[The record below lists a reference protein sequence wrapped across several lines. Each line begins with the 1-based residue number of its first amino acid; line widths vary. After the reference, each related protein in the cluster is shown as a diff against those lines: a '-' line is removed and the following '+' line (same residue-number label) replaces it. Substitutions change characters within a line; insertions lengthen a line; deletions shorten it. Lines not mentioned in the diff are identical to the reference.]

1 MRRSAVYIL
10 AGLGL
15 LALWLF
21 CRFDLP
27 HSQPVKPLASQ
38 YTSGVSD
45 KDESLGTDAS
55 GARTQASESVEKVP
69 HHSPAVNTAVPLEQ
83 VAAFDRWFTGFRRGE
98 FDLNAA
104 NLERGLDLVQQR
116 REAMKELI
124 KTDPAKAL
132 ALAMPRDLR
141 EELPSQIAG
150 QLEKWVEGVGNLEVM
165 IGCFGT
171 NGQSETIRK
180 VRLGDGIYDGYVYGR
195 RLTQATKYK
204 LPINGIA
211 VDNQLALD
219 DKPWRRLEPK
229 EARAAGFDADSTV
242 FKSGQQLSTFTN
254 SNDVEAW
261 KSKLVERESK
271 LGPVLPDGGDE
282 PPPPP
287 GPPPPADEQGWTFGQ
302 KGVLWIR
309 VEFPDDPGLPATD
322 QEITNAMAAVSQYY
336 QDVSNGRCSFT
347 TVVLPGAFL
356 LSNTKSFFDADQNSY
371 TQISNEALQK
381 ARDYDATHGATG
393 LYNPDIYD
401 RWIVLYKTLTNHP
414 YAGRGMV
421 GGKGIWQNGN
431 TIVGVVAHE
440 LGHNHGLWHSHSW
453 QPTSTSTINPGTHV
467 EYGDTFDVMG
477 NSGSFPAG
485 HFNAK
490 QKEILLYLSTNQITT
505 VSNKGTYRIYRHDHR
520 NASGVQAVKVNAG
533 TDYDYW
539 VEYRQQIPYA
549 WFNQTSRLRNGV
561 MLHWGK
567 RPSFTSGSGTYLL
580 DATPLSDDYMADAPF
595 AIGETLTD
603 PSYGIHITPL
613 ANGGNA
619 PTNWID
625 VRVDFGGIGSNH
637 NPVLTFNP
645 PAGTPSARSNITF
658 SASGTDIDS
667 DPVYFRWN
675 FGDGQIV
682 PTTTSPVQYR
692 WLKGGAYNVIC
703 TALDGRGGVTAKTNN
718 VSVDDPLVTWA
729 RRAEGLTGT
738 ATIYGI
744 TYGGGQF
751 VAVGRVPFRS
761 VDGATWVNGIAGTG
775 TFGNNFYPYGGV
787 TFGNN
792 RFVTVGQDYSFA
804 TSSWYGVIAL
814 SQNGITWSNATPAN
828 ASPFKCVAYGN
839 GRFVA
844 GGENGRMYYSIG
856 GESWIETASPVTNT
870 LRAAQFASGRFV
882 VCGEYGRILTSTNG
896 IDWQNVSVVS
906 SSWFSG
912 VAFFGGNWVVT
923 SGYETW
929 MSSDGTNWNTGSVVG
944 QSASV
949 NSMSAMSQQGLLFCS
964 SYDDSVLWS
973 ENASAWVTHKV
984 SSSTNYDSFNGAAEG
999 NGTIVIVGSN
1009 GRIFQA
1015 GTPRN
1020 LAPTFVN
1027 ASSLSAGISIGKQM
1041 VFATS
1046 AQGFQNVQLLV
1057 NGVVVSQQTGDDPVF
1072 TWTPTAFGDL
1082 AFSLLATSPG
1092 GQIYVSLTNIVTS
1105 ATMPDWQWWN
1115 PNPQVHPL
1123 RDIVQGLGRWWG
1135 VGDGGAM
1142 VTSPDGISW
1151 SVMFLADMVNA
1162 RSVATDGSRLAV
1174 VGDVYDS
1181 SAGIYRKGILSTTD
1195 GLNWQGVNASQLSYA
1210 DLKGVAYANNLWVA
1224 VGASKVFTSSD
1235 GLAWTDNAL
1244 PKQTTFN
1251 GVAWGGG
1258 RWIVVGNSRT
1268 ILTSTDG
1275 AAWTDVTPTN
1285 ITSAT
1290 FYRAAY
1296 ANGRWVVVG
1305 SSGRIANSTNGTN
1318 WNSATSGVT
1327 STIYGV
1333 ADWQGQFIAATSDGK
1348 LLSSAD
1354 GSTWGSVSLSP
1365 ARSLYAVRSAGSQI
1379 VAVGDYGNIFQGNSL
1394 ATVGVVSGGRHNDIY
1409 ALLPS
1414 DEAVIA
1420 GGYGFDS
1427 DIGASGAWSGPL
1439 AAFLNL
1445 ANTWQSWTAG
1455 TNQQTTIRGL
1465 AALGNAY
1472 AAVGDSGNIYTS
1484 TDRTNWV
1491 KQTSGTTSSLR
1502 SISAGTSNFVAVG
1515 ASGRILTSPDGTN
1528 WTIQTSPTANTLA
1541 AVCYGEGQFV
1551 AVGTSG
1557 TTLTSPDGI
1566 NWTTRTNGVT
1576 QSLNAIIWANGIGY
1590 VAVGTSGTVLTSS
1603 NGVSWTRQI
1612 LDNSDSL
1619 SCVASTPWGIVA
1631 FTTSQPRAHVS
1642 GDRGITWRSL
1652 RLPTSAIS
1660 AAWSDSKGL
1669 WIGGTAGRLLYYP
1682 FSTQPITSLAFARQ
1696 GNNLVLSWPTN
1707 DPAFKLFYAT
1717 NLSATT
1723 WISNTVAAAIVSGQY
1738 TITNGMTNNAR
1749 FYRLKK

>member
-1 MRRSAVYIL
+1 MIGFLFWPERQRSFPSPPVEQSQNETSNTPSGTISAPQPFTTTGAN
-10 AGLGL
+10 AGS
-15 LALWLF
+15 A
-21 CRFDLP
+21 
-27 HSQPVKPLASQ
+27 HSSVAAMQGPLA
-38 YTSGVSD
+38 
-45 KDESLGTDAS
+45 
-55 GARTQASESVEKVP
+55 
-69 HHSPAVNTAVPLEQ
+69 Q

-98 FDLNAA
+98 FEMDAV
-104 NLERGLDLVQQR
+104 NLARGLDLVQQR

-171 NGQSETIRK
+171 NGQSDTIRK
-180 VRLGDGIYDGYVYGR
+180 VRLPDGIYDAYVYGR

-204 LPINGIA
+204 LPITGIA

-219 DKPWRRLEPK
+219 EKPWRRLEPR
-229 EARAAGFDADSTV
+229 EVLATGFDADSTV
-242 FKSGQQLSTFTN
+242 LKSGDEVRVSSSSQEL
-254 SNDVEAW
+254 EAW
-261 KSKLVERESK
+261 ESGLFRRESQI
-271 LGPVLPDGGDE
+271 GPALPDGNGGGV
-282 PPPPP
+282 PPSPNGNPPE
-287 GPPPPADEQGWTFGQ
+287 ADGSNWTFGE
-302 KGVLWIR
+302 KGVIWIR
-309 VEFPDDPGLPATD
+309 GEFLDDPGLPATD
-322 QEITNAMAAVSQYY
+322 QDITNTMAQVNQYY
-336 QDVSNGRCSFT
+336 QDVSNGRCWLR
-347 TVVLPGAFL
+347 TVVFPGSLMLSKTKAYCNTNSGSYGEISSEL
-356 LSNTKSFFDADQNSY
+356 LQD
-371 TQISNEALQK
+371 
-381 ARDYDATHGATG
+381 ARDYDATHGGTG
-393 LYNPDIYD
+393 IYNPDLYD
-401 RWIVLYKTLTNHP
+401 RWIVVFKTLTN
-414 YAGRGMV
+414 YWWSGLASV
-421 GGKGIWQNGN
+421 GAKGVWQNGN
-431 TIVGVVAHE
+431 TIEGVVAHE

-505 VSNKGTYRIYRHDHR
+505 VTNKGMYRIYRHDHR
-520 NASGVQAVKVNAG
+520 SASGVQALKVNAG
-533 TDYDYW
+533 TNYDYW

-549 WFNQTSRLRNGV
+549 GFNQTSRLRNGV
-561 MLHWGK
+561 ILHWGK
-567 RPSFTSGSGTYLL
+567 RPSFTSGTGTYLL
-580 DATPLSDDYMADAPF
+580 DATPLSADYMADAPF
-595 AIGETLTD
+595 ALGETFTD
-603 PSYGIHITPL
+603 SDFGIHITPVGV
-613 ANGGNA
+613 GGSPPA
-619 PTNWID
+619 EWID
-625 VRVDFGGIGSNH
+625 VRVDFGNVVNWPMFID
-637 NPVLTFNP
+637 
-645 PAGTPSARSNITF
+645 AGTS
-658 SASGTDIDS
+658 
-667 DPVYFRWN
+667 
-675 FGDGQIV
+675 
-682 PTTTSPVQYR
+682 
-692 WLKGGAYNVIC
+692 
-703 TALDGRGGVTAKTNN
+703 
-718 VSVDDPLVTWA
+718 
-729 RRAEGLTGT
+729 
-738 ATIYGI
+738 
-744 TYGGGQF
+744 
-751 VAVGRVPFRS
+751 
-761 VDGATWVNGIAGTG
+761 
-775 TFGNNFYPYGGV
+775 
-787 TFGNN
+787 
-792 RFVTVGQDYSFA
+792 
-804 TSSWYGVIAL
+804 
-814 SQNGITWSNATPAN
+814 
-828 ASPFKCVAYGN
+828 
-839 GRFVA
+839 
-844 GGENGRMYYSIG
+844 
-856 GESWIETASPVTNT
+856 
-870 LRAAQFASGRFV
+870 
-882 VCGEYGRILTSTNG
+882 
-896 IDWQNVSVVS
+896 
-906 SSWFSG
+906 
-912 VAFFGGNWVVT
+912 
-923 SGYETW
+923 
-929 MSSDGTNWNTGSVVG
+929 
-944 QSASV
+944 
-949 NSMSAMSQQGLLFCS
+949 
-964 SYDDSVLWS
+964 
-973 ENASAWVTHKV
+973 
-984 SSSTNYDSFNGAAEG
+984 
-999 NGTIVIVGSN
+999 
-1009 GRIFQA
+1009 
-1015 GTPRN
+1015 
-1020 LAPTFVN
+1020 
-1027 ASSLSAGISIGKQM
+1027 SAGVPIGRQTI
-1041 VFATS
+1041 FATS
-1046 AQGFQNVQLLV
+1046 AQGFQSVQFLV
-1057 NGVVVSQQTGDDPVF
+1057 NGTVVSEQTGDNPVF
-1072 TWTPTAFGDL
+1072 TWTPTAFGNL
-1082 AFSLLATSPG
+1082 TFSLRATTLD
-1092 GQIYVSLTNIVTS
+1092 GQLYISRTNIVTS
-1105 ATMPDWQWWN
+1105 TAMLDWQWLN
-1115 PNPQVHPL
+1115 PYPQVHPL

-1181 SAGIYRKGILSTTD
+1181 SAGVYRKGILSTTD

-1275 AAWTDVTPTN
+1275 VAWTDVTPTN

-1305 SSGRIANSTNGTN
+1305 SSGRIANSTDGTN

-1365 ARSLYAVRSAGSQI
+1365 ARSLYAVRAAGSQI

-1394 ATVGVVSGGRHNDIY
+1394 ATASLVSGGRHNDIY

-1414 DEAVIA
+1414 EEAVIA

-1427 DIGASGAWSGPL
+1427 DIGTSGAWSGPL
-1439 AAFLNL
+1439 AALYYPSN
-1445 ANTWQSWTAG
+1445 AWQSWTAG
-1455 TNQQTTIRGL
+1455 TNQQTTVRGL

-1515 ASGRILTSPDGTN
+1515 ASGRILTSLDGTN
-1528 WTIQTSPTANTLA
+1528 WTIQTSLTANTLA
-1541 AVCYGEGQFV
+1541 AICYGGGQFV

-1603 NGVSWTRQI
+1603 NGVSWTRQT

-1631 FTTSQPRAHVS
+1631 FTTSYPRAHVS
-1642 GDRGITWRSL
+1642 GDGGITWRSL
-1652 RLPTSAIS
+1652 TLPTSAIS
-1660 AAWSDSKGL
+1660 AAWNNGKGL
-1669 WIGGTAGRLLYYP
+1669 WIAGTAGRLLYYP
-1682 FSTQPITSLAFARQ
+1682 FSTEPITSLAFTRQ
-1696 GNNLVLSWPTN
+1696 GNSLVLLWPTN

-1717 NLSATT
+1717 NLAATT
-1723 WISNTVAAAIVSGQY
+1723 WISNPVAPAIVSGQY
-1738 TITNGMTNNAR
+1738 IITNSMTNNAR